1 MRHNCLIYRAVHK
14 CKPADRACIYIC
26 QWLHL
31 QAFTNVLFHV
41 ERIYKCNHAGG
52 QAGQDKRAPQ
62 RAGQVPRGPA
72 PQGLGK
78 YQECLPPRAGQ
89 APRVPA
95 PQGLGKGREVAV
107 ERSGVATFRAFPSP
121 WDKQSRGLPR
131 HLAGSLGACP
141 ALGTNNRA
149 ACRATLQALLVLAQ
163 PFGIDK
169 RAACRATSALLSSP
183 ACPPATHHAPPD
195 ELRLGLLV

>member
-1 MRHNCLIYRAVHK
+1 MYCSTWN
-14 CKPADRACIYIC
+14 
-26 QWLHL
+26 
-31 QAFTNVLFHV
+31 AFTNVTTQGGRQG
-41 ERIYKCNHAGG
+41 RIKGHPKGLGKYQEGLPPKGWAST
-52 QAGQDKRAPQ
+52 KRAC
-62 RAGQVPRGPA
+62 

-78 YQECLPPRAGQ
+78 HQECLPPRAGQ

-141 ALGTNNRA
+141 ALWDR
-149 ACRATLQALLVLAQ
+149 QARGLPRHLCPFIQ
-163 PFGIDK
+163 PCLPPCYPS
-169 RAACRATSALLSSP
+169 RSA
-183 ACPPATHHAPPD
+183 
-195 ELRLGLLV
+195 